1 MHACDQVAVDAR
13 AAPGSTPMAHEDGS
27 GSEVADGSELA
38 VRSELL
44 AGLDAAVERFLAAAA
59 ANVSD
64 DALVDGSW
72 TVRDVVGHV
81 TLWHESFA
89 RNVDDLVH
97 GRRPTPLRGRRSD
110 LNARGA
116 AEARTVPL
124 DTIVDRLRAAHA
136 TIRASIVSPTLG
148 PIPYRVG
155 SRPYTPSEHLEVVR
169 DHIRAH
175 ARSLERVSAPRRRRD
190 RAPEHEE

>member
-1 MHACDQVAVDAR
+1 
-13 AAPGSTPMAHEDGS
+13 MAHENGS
-27 GSEVADGSELA
+27 GSEVADRSELA
-38 VRSELL
+38 VRAELL
-44 AGLDAAVERFLAAAA
+44 AELDAAVERLLAAAA
-59 ANVSD
+59 ASISD

-72 TVRDVVGHV
+72 AVRDVVGHV
-81 TLWHESFA
+81 TFWHESFA

-97 GRRPTPLRGRRSD
+97 RRRPTPLRGRLAD
-110 LNARGA
+110 LNERGV

-124 DTIVDRLRAAHA
+124 DTIVDRFRAAHA

-148 PIPYRVG
+148 LIPYRVG

-175 ARSLERVSAPRRRRD
+175 ARSLERASDAGGASAPAGLSSRTGDGPGRR
-190 RAPEHEE
+190 